1 MLEFGEV
8 NYTFPENTTSTSD
21 AVLSVVIANFDDLV
35 INDQVSVTIAT
46 TSGNATTPEGMTTV
60 KSKKITFLTF
70 PLSRFQY
77 FAE

>member
-35 INDQVSVTIAT
+35 INDQVSVTIAST
-46 TSGNATTPEGMTTV
+46 MSGNATTTDGKATV
-60 KSKKITFLTF
+60 ISQKSLF
-70 PLSRFQY
+70 
-77 FAE
+77 